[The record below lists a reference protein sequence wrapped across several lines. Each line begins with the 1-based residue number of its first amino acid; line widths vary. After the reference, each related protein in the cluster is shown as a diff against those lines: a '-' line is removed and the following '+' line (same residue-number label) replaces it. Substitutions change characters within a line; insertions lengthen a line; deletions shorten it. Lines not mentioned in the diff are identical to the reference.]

1 MALSEI
7 VSVAIQAGTVNPA
20 RRGFGIPLILAY
32 HTVWSDTQVRRYT
45 SMAGVAADFASSS
58 MPYKAAS
65 AFFDQN
71 PRPEAIKIGR
81 LPSPGTGH
89 IQAVDFT
96 DHPTG
101 SAITGSVVSPDG
113 TTTAINVAWN
123 TNIATTLAALD
134 TALELISGLTVAVT
148 SPTITITGGAP
159 FGRMWHLSFP
169 TGYVKDTTADWA
181 YDIALANH
189 ADVDGDFFA
198 VVVDNNSPKNMDKV
212 ARWCLSNQRICL
224 FAPVYGKPS
233 QFVSGEFTSGA
244 DYTALLANNNAIGL
258 FTETA
263 RSEFKEARWAGK
275 MLPLDPGSATWAFK
289 TLSGAGADAWSDTER
304 STIDTTNKG
313 NHFTREAGVNI
324 TRPGKCFGGEWID
337 VTIGLEWLKAQ
348 LEEEMFSLL
357 INNPKIPYTDV
368 GIGQIV
374 AVVRGVL
381 KVAEDRSVIDSGWQ
395 VTAKPAAEQ
404 TSADRLAR
412 TVRDVE
418 FTARL
423 AGAVHKIMIS
433 GTVTA

>member
-32 HTVWSDTQVRRYT
+32 HTVWSNTQVRRYT

-65 AFFDQN
+65 ALFAQN

-81 LPSPGTGH
+81 LPAPASGH
-89 IQAVDFT
+89 TQIIDFT

-101 SAITGSVVSPDG
+101 TAIVGSVTSPTDVV
-113 TTTAINVAWN
+113 TPINVAWN
-123 TNIATTLAALD
+123 TSIATTLAALE
-134 TALELISGLTVAVT
+134 TALEAISDLTATVT
-148 SPTITITGGAP
+148 SPSISVVGGGAL
-159 FGRMWHLSFP
+159 GRMWHFNFP
-169 TGYVKDTTADWA
+169 TGYVRDTSADWGYEA
-181 YDIALANH
+181 ALNAH
-189 ADVDGDFFA
+189 RDLDGDFFA
-198 VVVDNNSPKNMDKV
+198 VITDNNSPKNMDKI

-224 FAPVYGKPS
+224 FAPVYGKPA
-233 QFVSGEFTSGA
+233 QFVTGEFTAGA

-258 FTETA
+258 FTEA
-263 RSEFKEARWAGK
+263 PRSEFKEARWAGR
-275 MLPLDPGSATWAFK
+275 MLPTDPGSVTWAFK
-289 TLSGAGADAWSDTER
+289 QLAGAGADAWTDTER

-313 NHFTREAGVNI
+313 NHYTSEAGVSI

-348 LEEEMFSLL
+348 LEEELFSLL
-357 INNPKIPYTDV
+357 VNNPKIPYTDV

-381 KVAEDRSVIDSGWQ
+381 KTAEDRGVLDSGWQ
-395 VTAKPAAEQ
+395 VTAKSAAEQ

-412 TVRDVE
+412 IVRDVE

-423 AGAVHKIMIS
+423 AGAVHKITIA